1 MRERKSNRPEKTTG
15 FLVPVIFVNKHF
27 AIKIF
32 VNEKL
37 SLITHFALRGQA
49 WWRGY
54 IFLSYFEKLLTKSSP
69 ECSDR
74 RSRMSSQLPEH
85 GTVYGKTDG

>member
-1 MRERKSNRPEKTTG
+1 MRERKSIRPEKTTG
-15 FLVPVIFVNKHF
+15 FLVPVNFANKHF
-27 AIKIF
+27 AIEIF
-32 VNEKL
+32 ANEKL
-37 SLITHFALRGQA
+37 WLDTHFAFRVQV
-49 WWRGY
+49 WWRRD